1 MNCSFKFF
9 FVHIVF
15 TGYIWQWQINWHR
28 STGKVTLLAN
38 ADPPDYKSLL
48 WVYHCEWGYYERL
61 IFYVLTTITDFQPKK
76 FWIAAL
82 RIWITVFIVLQRIW
96 FCIIFPE
103 KNIKIVDYW
112 CNVTMRLYWRF
123 ESLHLIIEA
132 NLYSSLCWEVP
143 IKRFGMG
150 KNKNKFHE
158 RLVWIRDLTDL
169 PACAYC
175 NVFFPVRSN
184 KIANI
189 FWHLLGRNS
198 YAHF

>member
-1 MNCSFKFF
+1 MGLSLW
-9 FVHIVF
+9 I
-15 TGYIWQWQINWHR
+15 R
-28 STGKVTLLAN
+28 
-38 ADPPDYKSLL
+38 LL
-48 WVYHCEWGYYERL
+48 WE
-61 IFYVLTTITDFQPKK
+61 TDFLCTDYNNWFSTKK
-76 FWIAAL
+76 
-82 RIWITVFIVLQRIW
+82 VLNCGFKNLNNSIH
-96 FCIIFPE
+96 CSS
-103 KNIKIVDYW
+103 KNIKIVHYW

-184 KIANI
+184 KIVNI

-198 YAHF
+198 YAHFY